1 MRGCIVYTF
10 RKCGINVNR
19 NLVIPCF
26 KVITSCCNPKTKR
39 GTQNIKRERERES
52 VYILVATHTE
62 TFELVKRGDISFVG
76 GDRFNHRPHIHD
88 FLFLSLTVVVAA
100 FHFFFFGF
108 SLSWVWTMGRKNWR
122 VEIMECMWRHWKM
135 LVSNKS
141 LSWTF

>member
-39 GTQNIKRERERES
+39 GTQNIKREREKES

-100 FHFFFFGF
+100 FHFFFLGF
-108 SLSWVWTMGRKNWR
+108 LSLESELWVERTEGLKLWSVCGGTGR
-122 VEIMECMWRHWKM
+122 C
-135 LVSNKS
+135 
-141 LSWTF
+141 